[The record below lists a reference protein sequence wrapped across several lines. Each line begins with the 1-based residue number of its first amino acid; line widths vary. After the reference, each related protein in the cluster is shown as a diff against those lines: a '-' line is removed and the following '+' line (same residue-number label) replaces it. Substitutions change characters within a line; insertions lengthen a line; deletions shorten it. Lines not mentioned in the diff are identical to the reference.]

1 MIEFKKVK
9 LNINNIDILS
19 DISFSIADKK
29 TVCFLGNKS
38 SGKTA
43 ILKLISGIYKSF
55 EGEILIDGIDIKKEH
70 KLKVGILND
79 KIEIDNDISVYDYL
93 SFYGN
98 IYHTKDK
105 NELDTF
111 IDDKLSEFSLMSYKH
126 TFLGQIDKETYKFID
141 LIRVLIDDPDI
152 ILFDNIFF
160 GDNVE
165 YHERMYNYIKTMLK
179 KKTIIFA
186 SRNTNFIEDI
196 CDYYGILD
204 RGHLVIFDK
213 KNEVHRYADIA
224 NKIEVEI
231 ISNVDNAVNIL
242 KNNKSV
248 VDISYSD
255 NNITF
260 SIVSSEDDKHI
271 KSIESS
277 ILKELIDNGVKVYS
291 YRKQQVRFEQ
301 LFSG

>member
-1 MIEFKKVK
+1 
-9 LNINNIDILS
+9 
-19 DISFSIADKK
+19 
-29 TVCFLGNKS
+29 
-38 SGKTA
+38 
-43 ILKLISGIYKSF
+43 
-55 EGEILIDGIDIKKEH
+55 
-70 KLKVGILND
+70 
-79 KIEIDNDISVYDYL
+79 
-93 SFYGN
+93 
-98 IYHTKDK
+98 
-105 NELDTF
+105 
-111 IDDKLSEFSLMSYKH
+111 
-126 TFLGQIDKETYKFID
+126 
-141 LIRVLIDDPDI
+141 
-152 ILFDNIFF
+152 
-160 GDNVE
+160 
-165 YHERMYNYIKTMLK
+165 MLK

-231 ISNVDNAVNIL
+231 ISNVDSAVNIL

-271 KSIESS
+271 KNIESS